1 MVPMTNC
8 PKRPKARPNNKTD
21 RASMNDVIIG
31 SLSLNVARPQIWS
44 LDAFGLS
51 HLQAAR

>member
-1 MVPMTNC
+1 MVPMTDC
-8 PKRPKARPNNKTD
+8 PKRPKARPNNETD

-31 SLSLNVARPQIWS
+31 SLSLNVARPQIWTV
-44 LDAFGLS
+44 DAFGLS